1 MTAPVPTQLIVGPS
15 TNGVVEY
22 AADLGSALAARASRG
37 PGERTAGV
45 EVLPVADAFEAL
57 EAAQIRPL
65 VHLHVTDALFG
76 SRLEDAASAVARIV
90 GATSVSVTLHDVPQV
105 SDGERN
111 LVRRGAAY
119 RRMLAGAVGVAVSSR
134 HEAALAAEH
143 LEVEAAVMPLGTR
156 RRTSPAVAARS
167 TGRAAAPSAGRSAG
181 RGAAPPDGVE
191 VVVAGY
197 VYPGKGHDDVIRAAG
212 LAARRLGSAVT
223 VTALGGAAPGHS
235 DEVDSLRRLAREQ
248 GVEFALT
255 GRLDDDEYHRRCRSA
270 GIPVVAHRHY
280 SASRSLLDWA
290 EQGRRALVVDT
301 RYSRE
306 MALLRPGTLTVV
318 EPSVEALA
326 SAIQAG
332 AQDPASTVLD
342 AGHPIGPSLDDV
354 ASMYLAWWESLPW

>member
-22 AADLGSALAARASRG
+22 ATDLGSALAARAPRDPGRG
-37 PGERTAGV
+37 DTGV
-45 EVLPVADAFEAL
+45 EILRVADASEAL
-57 EAAQIRPL
+57 EAARTRPR

-76 SRLEDAASAVARIV
+76 STLEDAASAVARIV
-90 GATSVSVTLHDVPQV
+90 EGTSVSVTLHDVPQE
-105 SDGERN
+105 SDGDRN
-111 LVRRGAAY
+111 LIRRRDAY
-119 RRMLAGAVGVAVSSR
+119 RLMIAGAVGVGVSSR

-143 LEVEAAVMPLGTR
+143 LGVEAAVMPLGTR
-156 RRTSPAVAARS
+156 SGRSPAVDLAVDPGSVALGS
-167 TGRAAAPSAGRSAG
+167 V
-181 RGAAPPDGVE
+181 D

-197 VYPGKGHDDVIRAAG
+197 VYPGKGHDDVVRAAG
-212 LAARRLGSAVT
+212 LAAARLGRPVT

-235 DEVDSLRRLAREQ
+235 DEVDSLDRLAGEH

-255 GRLDDDEYHRRCRSA
+255 GRLDDDEYRRRCRSA

-301 RYSRE
+301 RYTRE
-306 MALLRPGTLTVV
+306 MDLLRPETLTLV

-326 SAIQAG
+326 GAIEAC
-332 AQDPASTVLD
+332 AQDPASTALD
-342 AGHPIGPSLDDV
+342 AGHPIGPSLDDI
-354 ASMYLAWWESLPW
+354 AAMYLAWWESLPW